1 MKAEFARQSLKNMA
15 KAAPLKSMDSL
26 TGIDARMEALY
37 REHILKE
44 PKPQGGF
51 VPLGA
56 IAPIAPKASKEEK
69 EEVFGD

>member
-1 MKAEFARQSLKNMA
+1 
-15 KAAPLKSMDSL
+15 
-26 TGIDARMEALY
+26 MEALY

-44 PKPQGGF
+44 PKAEGGF

-56 IAPIAPKASKEEK
+56 ITPAAPKVKKEEK